1 MYRIDGSFEFDV
13 TRTFAVCRSFWSEI
27 FVCGDPHASNFSG
40 SFEIKKGH
48 DYGSSG
54 YDFHLR
60 IGGIN
65 NGILC
70 FHHNLLMDLCA
81 RYSAVIPGIFI

>member
-1 MYRIDGSFEFDV
+1 MAHLSLTSSELSLFVVVSGAKYL
-13 TRTFAVCRSFWSEI
+13 FAVFHTPRI
-27 FVCGDPHASNFSG
+27 FSG

-48 DYGSSG
+48 DYDSSG

-81 RYSAVIPGIFI
+81 RYSVIPGIFI

>member
-40 SFEIKKGH
+40 SFEKKKVTTT
-48 DYGSSG
+48 
-54 YDFHLR
+54 
-60 IGGIN
+60 
-65 NGILC
+65 
-70 FHHNLLMDLCA
+70 A
-81 RYSAVIPGIFI
+81 AVATIFIYGLVDIMESYVSIIIY